1 LTALQGTLQTNLA
14 PLWAGLDKTMALRL
28 VMTALVLLLIWFS
41 RALALRWIKH
51 KPDTTPGRFFSWKK
65 TTFYIAFGLTVL
77 VIMQLWTESL
87 QLFFT
92 FLGLVAAALVIT
104 LKEPFMSLAGAL
116 FILWRKPF
124 GVGDRIEIDGRKGD
138 VIDISFFR
146 FLMVEVGNWVKGDQ
160 STGGILHLPN
170 LLVFTKPLVN
180 YSQGM
185 HYVWNEL
192 MLHLTLDSDW
202 EKAKAVLQ
210 QIALQELSEIAAEAK
225 LELAKASEE
234 YLIVYKNL
242 TPIVYV
248 KVWEKSIDLTLR
260 YLCAPRQRRA
270 TESKLWEL
278 ILKQFQQDPTVK
290 FKEI

>member
-1 LTALQGTLQTNLA
+1 MLTALQGTLQTNLA

-124 GVGDRIEIDGRKGD
+124 GVGDRIEIDIPAKKLNVLISDAEIEKRLAQWKPMKRELKGYLKRYAQL
-138 VIDISFFR
+138 VRSAH
-146 FLMVEVGNWVKGDQ
+146 
-160 STGGILHLPN
+160 TG
-170 LLVFTKPLVN
+170 
-180 YSQGM
+180 
-185 HYVWNEL
+185 
-192 MLHLTLDSDW
+192 
-202 EKAKAVLQ
+202 
-210 QIALQELSEIAAEAK
+210 
-225 LELAKASEE
+225 
-234 YLIVYKNL
+234 
-242 TPIVYV
+242 
-248 KVWEKSIDLTLR
+248 
-260 YLCAPRQRRA
+260 A
-270 TESKLWEL
+270 TFE
-278 ILKQFQQDPTVK
+278 
-290 FKEI
+290 